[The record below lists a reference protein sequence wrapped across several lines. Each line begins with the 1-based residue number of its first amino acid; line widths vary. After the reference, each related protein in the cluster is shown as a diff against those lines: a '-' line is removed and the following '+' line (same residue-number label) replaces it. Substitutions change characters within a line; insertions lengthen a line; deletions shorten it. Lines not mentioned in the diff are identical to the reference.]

1 MRLKIVEEKLDLG
14 LKELSKTLDNGKKT
28 NFSKFKDGVE
38 NFASI
43 IDEVIKEFPDF
54 LSAYTYEHKIVE
66 IRYIIHK
73 EETFPFFDENN
84 TKESIN
90 QIVKILSEIQNTL
103 IEKRGFLKT
112 LKHNNNINDLS
123 YVYAIGLPSFD
134 YFDELSDFTKDLNF
148 VLKTIVG
155 RDEKAKIVGFD
166 VGSEWY
172 LIGFDTYIAFKAF
185 GLFVKESYKYLKRK
199 QEDKERIKEL
209 KIENEQLKQLEE
221 AMTVAN
227 QIFIQD
233 GLNKLAKLK
242 DGNIEL
248 TPEQM
253 TQNLKAL
260 EIFSD
265 MLEKNM
271 KVDIDKQ
278 PLGEEDKPPI
288 SLPSYD
294 KVRNLL
300 ESSSALLLDNSDT
313 NEE

>member
-1 MRLKIVEEKLDLG
+1 MRLKIVEEELELG
-14 LKELSKTLDNGKKT
+14 LQLLSELQELDEKNLYTLIKVKN
-28 NFSKFKDGVE
+28 SLKDLANV
-38 NFASI
+38 
-43 IDEVIKEFPDF
+43 IDVISKEFPDF
-54 LSAYTYEHKIVE
+54 LPVYTFENKMIE
-66 IRYIIHK
+66 INYKIHK
-73 EETFPFFDENN
+73 KENDPYAMFEKTEFD
-84 TKESIN
+84 KEFAILHSILDD
-90 QIVKILSEIQNTL
+90 KREIL
-103 IEKRGFLKT
+103 RT
-112 LKHNNNINDLS
+112 LKHNYNLDLS
-123 YVYAIGLPSFD
+123 YVYAIGLPKFE

-155 RDEKAKIVGFD
+155 REEKAKIVGFD

-185 GLFVKESYKYLKRK
+185 GLFVKESYKYIKRK
-199 QEDKERIKEL
+199 KEDKERVKEL
-209 KIENEQLKQLEE
+209 KIENEQQKQLEE

-227 QIFIQD
+227 RIFIQD

-242 DGNIEL
+242 EGDFEL

-253 TQNLKAL
+253 TQNLKAI
-260 EIFSD
+260 EIFSG

-278 PLGEEDKPPI
+278 PLGEDNPPI